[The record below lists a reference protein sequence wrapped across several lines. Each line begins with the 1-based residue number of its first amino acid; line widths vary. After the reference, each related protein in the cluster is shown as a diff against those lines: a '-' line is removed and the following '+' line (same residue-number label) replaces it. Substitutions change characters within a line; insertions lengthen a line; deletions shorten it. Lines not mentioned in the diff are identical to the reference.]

1 MKVEVYDEGA
11 STSTGGIRV
20 SRGLKGLAVI
30 TTVFMFLVVF
40 VGTMV
45 TKTGSGDGCG
55 RSWPLC
61 EGQFLPQANIN
72 SMIEYSHR
80 VVSGIV
86 GILITVLLVWAWRA
100 CKGRRDARFLVAASF
115 LFTAIQALLGAAA
128 VVWGQSPP
136 IMALHFGVSLVAF
149 ATVLLFT
156 LILFRW
162 ESRPVQMT
170 FTKGYRNA
178 LFGVTAYTYV
188 VVYTGAYVVHG
199 NASGGCGRWFP
210 LCDGKWFPGFSGAA
224 GIQFVHRLSA
234 FLLMVAVL
242 ALLVVTL
249 RRYKERRDLY
259 LAGVWSGALVV
270 LQILSG
276 GLMMWAGLNLFTRL
290 LHATLIM
297 LLFGALSYMCMEVF
311 RRPPQETD
319 QADLIGKPQA
329 RPSVG

>member
-1 MKVEVYDEGA
+1 M
-11 STSTGGIRV
+11 
-20 SRGLKGLAVI
+20 SRGLKGLAVV

-61 EGQFLPQANIN
+61 EGTWLPQSTIE
-72 SMIEYSHR
+72 SYIEYSHR

-86 GILITVLLVWAWRA
+86 GILITVLLIWAWRA
-100 CKGRRDARFLVAASF
+100 CKGRRDARLLVTASF
-115 LFTAIQALLGAAA
+115 LFTVIQALLGAAA
-128 VVWGQSPP
+128 VLWDQSPL

-149 ATVLLFT
+149 ASVLLFT
-156 LILFRW
+156 IILYRW
-162 ESRPVQMT
+162 ESRPVQMA

-178 LFGVTAYTYV
+178 VLAVTVYTYV
-188 VVYTGAYVVHG
+188 VVYTGAFVIHS
-199 NASGGCGRWFP
+199 NSSGGCGRWFP
-210 LCDGKWFPGFSGAA
+210 LCDGKWFPGLTGAS

-242 ALLVVTL
+242 ALMVVTI
-249 RRYKERRDLY
+249 RWYKQRRDLY
-259 LAGVWSGALVV
+259 LAGMGSGLLVV

-276 GLMMWAGLNLFTRL
+276 GLMVWAGLNLFTRL